1 MWSLKESRYGSM
13 TAVAHDACGG
23 AEALLVV
30 DAVGEDRMG
39 KACLVCSGCKD
50 CATACSGF
58 CIGCSGCCSSSSAS
72 CTDCSDAA
80 ASLQAP
86 VQAVRVERRPLCIG
100 AECVPAPTA
109 RQTSCR
115 KRAHR
120 REMRPSAAGH
130 LREAILWQCLCSD
143 SCIGCSGPH
152 LVSVC
157 TFSPAAGAAKK
168 DCATACSGFCI
179 GCSGCFSSCS
189 AYCTD
194 CSDAAAAAGHLREAI
209 PWQRFVRAAALA
221 VRDR

>member
-1 MWSLKESRYGSM
+1 MMPSVRIGWERPAWSARAGK
-13 TAVAHDACGG
+13 TAARPFRA
-23 AEALLVV
+23 
-30 DAVGEDRMG
+30 
-39 KACLVCSGCKD
+39 
-50 CATACSGF
+50 
-58 CIGCSGCCSSSSAS
+58 SAS
-72 CTDCSDAA
+72 AVRAA
-80 ASLQAP
+80 APVVRRAAPTVRMLQRLSELQAP

-100 AECVPAPTA
+100 AECVPAA
-109 RQTSCR
+109 NCDRKTSCR

-120 REMRPSAAGH
+120 REMRPFAAGH

-168 DCATACSGFCI
+168 DCATACLGFCI